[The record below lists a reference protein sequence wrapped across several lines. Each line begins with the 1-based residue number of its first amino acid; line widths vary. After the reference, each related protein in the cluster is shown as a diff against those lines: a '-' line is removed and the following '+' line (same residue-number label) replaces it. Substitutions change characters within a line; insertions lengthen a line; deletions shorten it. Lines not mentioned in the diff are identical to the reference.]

1 MVLKIYQNANSPQ
14 GCGLYFA
21 KYSPQPASNIPHGEF
36 LSTVN
41 LNFVPQRNN
50 STANIRIQHMY
61 VRSGLTPSTRIKSAK
76 VRRCAHVLVFTTS
89 RSNESLKNQLQF
101 AGLPKSHADGFQEE
115 DALEDST
122 ITQHCCQEFLLTLS
136 RRSSQHHVGRKLLAA
151 ENPHSVRYRTARRT
165 RPWNLSSKTR
175 ATEGCMRPQHL
186 MSARS
191 S

>member
-61 VRSGLTPSTRIKSAK
+61 VRSGLRLLFLCGGGPIGYSGGSCRWCLPG
-76 VRRCAHVLVFTTS
+76 RRLCAHTPVLAA
-89 RSNESLKNQLQF
+89 Q
-101 AGLPKSHADGFQEE
+101 P
-115 DALEDST
+115 
-122 ITQHCCQEFLLTLS
+122 S
-136 RRSSQHHVGRKLLAA
+136 RRKSRCVTRRACPGEHLWPASSQCCHGWHRLRTGINTEVSRYILVLAI
-151 ENPHSVRYRTARRT
+151 
-165 RPWNLSSKTR
+165 
-175 ATEGCMRPQHL
+175 
-186 MSARS
+186 RS
-191 S
+191 RWQPIRLYNDISYWLVVVYIGSY

>member
-61 VRSGLTPSTRIKSAK
+61 VRSGLSD
-76 VRRCAHVLVFTTS
+76 LV
-89 RSNESLKNQLQF
+89 NN
-101 AGLPKSHADGFQEE
+101 GP
-115 DALEDST
+115 
-122 ITQHCCQEFLLTLS
+122 
-136 RRSSQHHVGRKLLAA
+136 
-151 ENPHSVRYRTARRT
+151 
-165 RPWNLSSKTR
+165 
-175 ATEGCMRPQHL
+175 
-186 MSARS
+186 
-191 S
+191 

>member
-1 MVLKIYQNANSPQ
+1 MSAWVSSKFQVIGFSRRANAAHK
-14 GCGLYFA
+14 YFF
-21 KYSPQPASNIPHGEF
+21 GF
-36 LSTVN
+36 
-41 LNFVPQRNN
+41 RN
-50 STANIRIQHMY
+50 
-61 VRSGLTPSTRIKSAK
+61 IKSAN

-101 AGLPKSHADGFQEE
+101 AGLPKSHADGLHEE

-122 ITQHCCQEFLLTLS
+122 ITQHCGQEFLVTLS
-136 RRSSQHHVGRKLLAA
+136 RRSSQHHVGCKLLAA

-165 RPWNLSSKTR
+165 RPWNLSSKTP

>member
-1 MVLKIYQNANSPQ
+1 MLQNGVVHDNV
-14 GCGLYFA
+14 CDY
-21 KYSPQPASNIPHGEF
+21 IGERMK
-36 LSTVN
+36 LEGETGKGVN
-41 LNFVPQRNN
+41 LGAGMTLCESKKPVCHAVYKWFFGFRK
-50 STANIRIQHMY
+50 
-61 VRSGLTPSTRIKSAK
+61 IKSAN

-101 AGLPKSHADGFQEE
+101 AGLPKSHADRLHEE

-122 ITQHCCQEFLLTLS
+122 ITQHCGQEFLVTLS
-136 RRSSQHHVGRKLLAA
+136 RRSSQHHVGCKLLAA

>member
-1 MVLKIYQNANSPQ
+1 MGAVLTAQTRCSRRPDTGSIFVFSNSLQGQFWVFLKIGPNCVKLRQMV
-14 GCGLYFA
+14 F
-21 KYSPQPASNIPHGEF
+21 
-36 LSTVN
+36 
-41 LNFVPQRNN
+41 RN
-50 STANIRIQHMY
+50 
-61 VRSGLTPSTRIKSAK
+61 IKSTN

-89 RSNESLKNQLQF
+89 RSLKNQLQF
-101 AGLPKSHADGFQEE
+101 AGLPKSHADGFHEE

-122 ITQHCCQEFLLTLS
+122 ITQHCCQEFLVTLS
-136 RRSSQHHVGRKLLAA
+136 RRSSQHHVGCKLLAA